1 MENKKTLLKSVANIS
16 KELMEE
22 QEKVLGRL
30 CLLSHGLENY
40 EWMDEKKYEHV
51 IEEMKAILLKQ
62 SDLKRVSSNLPINEN
77 TIKGTWKAAVYALEQ
92 IEKSE
97 RQQISKYLTGFYA
110 MHARAQEELNQ
121 TKKCFDG
128 EDQEQK
134 KKAAE
139 KLLKIAKIYEE
150 KDDEKKFLLILK
162 SGNLEPAILFAL
174 NKDLIRNDEERCDLS
189 RINEI
194 LHDEMF
200 DKRNRAEHQTI
211 IAGKKLGKEQSTHAF
226 LTVLDCS
233 LLASNAGK
241 SLLSRILKER
251 ICQRADLETAKSGQ
265 KDKKRALYDKKDP
278 FSFEAQKKSKNND
291 PLVKK
296 ETRGKAQRIS
306 MLKAKP

>member
-1 MENKKTLLKSVANIS
+1 MENEKTLLKSVANIS

-30 CLLSHGLENY
+30 CLGRS
-40 EWMDEKKYEHV
+40 
-51 IEEMKAILLKQ
+51 
-62 SDLKRVSSNLPINEN
+62 R
-77 TIKGTWKAAVYALEQ
+77 T
-92 IEKSE
+92 
-97 RQQISKYLTGFYA
+97 
-110 MHARAQEELNQ
+110 
-121 TKKCFDG
+121 
-128 EDQEQK
+128 K

-162 SGNLEPAILFAL
+162 SGSLEPAILFAL

-194 LHDEMF
+194 LQDEML

-278 FSFEAQKKSKNND
+278 FSFEAQKNQKIMIR
-291 PLVKK
+291 L
-296 ETRGKAQRIS
+296 
-306 MLKAKP
+306 